1 MVDVKSSS
9 LCGGRPPEFSNK
21 QTLTA
26 ATAALVA
33 FRRGGKFACVLCGG
47 VIKLSLAAGAAEI
60 VCLPFVFAMRASAAR
75 FDFHTAY
82 GIFYCCCGHYC
93 VLLVF
98 GTVGQ
103 LNLSSR

>member
-26 ATAALVA
+26 ATAALVTLRLGCR
-33 FRRGGKFACVLCGG
+33 FPRVSCGV
-47 VIKLSLAAGAAEI
+47 VIKLSLATGAAET

-82 GIFYCCCGHYC
+82 GIFYCCCCHYY

-103 LNLSSR
+103 RNLSSR